1 VNAADVVRLP
11 NGDIDP
17 TSLDQTNVI
26 YEAFG
31 YIDGGNLQIH
41 PLTGHDRQTL

>member
-1 VNAADVVRLP
+1 MDKDTLEASGP
-11 NGDIDP
+11 NKTD
-17 TSLDQTNVI
+17 VI

-41 PLTGHDRQTL
+41 PLTGFDKN